1 MDILGI
7 GPLELLFILII
18 ALVFIGPDKLPQM
31 GAKLGRSVKDM
42 RRATR
47 EFSREVD
54 AARQSVESPI
64 NDIKQPFQEIAEPF
78 QEVSKVAASMT
89 SAAKNMKDPA
99 KALRE
104 SVMRELSLDGEP
116 EEPAQPDGTRTPD
129 CPADAGRGRAFG
141 AESAAP
147 STCRSSGARTYRES
161 TRRDS
166 GIDQCRS
173 PAFSALSCSSSWP

>member
-42 RRATR
+42 RRATC

-54 AARQSVESPI
+54 VARQSVESPI

-116 EEPAQPDGTRTPD
+116 EETARPAEPEPRIAPPTLGEAAPST
-129 CPADAGRGRAFG
+129 
-141 AESAAP
+141 ESAAP
-147 STCRSSGARTYRES
+147 PPT
-161 TRRDS
+161 DL
-166 GIDQCRS
+166 
-173 PAFSALSCSSSWP
+173 PAPKPTVNPPVETQG